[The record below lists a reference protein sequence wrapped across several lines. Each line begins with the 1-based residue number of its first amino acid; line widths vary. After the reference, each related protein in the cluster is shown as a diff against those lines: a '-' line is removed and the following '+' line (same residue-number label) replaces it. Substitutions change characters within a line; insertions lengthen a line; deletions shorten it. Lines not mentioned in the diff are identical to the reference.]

1 MSARDDEFDPD
12 DNFAF
17 GPADDE
23 QDDGDA
29 DHEGDLEALAWQWLL
44 RINPGDEDAAT
55 QQFQSFRESLRGNDD
70 SDAVLAALE
79 TATGWRA
86 SFRIAEDERTTLI
99 DAIDTLAERFRVEI
113 DWGVE
118 DPTDAA
124 ALEHAS
130 TSALI
135 ETAYDQLRVAGY
147 TLWTWDTGDDT
158 VAGVLAPRD
167 DDEGMRVIGNA
178 LGLDLR
184 PGSG

>member
-17 GPADDE
+17 GGADEDAA
-23 QDDGDA
+23 DGDA
-29 DHEGDLEALAWQWLL
+29 EHEGDLEVLAWQWLL
-44 RINPGDEDAAT
+44 RINPGDEESAT
-55 QQFQSFRESLRGNDD
+55 QQFQAYRETLGDDDD
-70 SDAVLAALE
+70 SEAVLAALE
-79 TATGWRA
+79 AATEWRS
-86 SFRIAEDERTTLI
+86 SFRVAEDERTTLI
-99 DAIDTLAERFRVEI
+99 DAIETLAERFRVEI

-124 ALEHAS
+124 ALEQAS

-135 ETAYDQLRVAGY
+135 EAAYDQLRVAGY

-167 DDEGMRVIGNA
+167 DDEAMRVIGNA

-184 PGSG
+184 PGAG